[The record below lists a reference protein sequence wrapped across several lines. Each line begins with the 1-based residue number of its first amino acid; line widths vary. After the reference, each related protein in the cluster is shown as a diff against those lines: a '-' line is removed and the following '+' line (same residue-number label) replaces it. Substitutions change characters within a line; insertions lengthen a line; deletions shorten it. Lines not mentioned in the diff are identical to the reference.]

1 MIETPAAIENAGWPT
16 RGTPGKERLVPT
28 SGRPKSKEP
37 MGAPVSAPEMVSHRR
52 CAKLLVPATQ
62 HRRSRR
68 LVKESGAAVAVVRG
82 MVCMSFGRVVECGH
96 AKCA

>member
-16 RGTPGKERLVPT
+16 SGTPGKERLVPT

-52 CAKLLVPATQ
+52 CALLVPATQ

>member
-1 MIETPAAIENAGWPT
+1 MQITGLARNAAPGKQMDANQWSIEN
-16 RGTPGKERLVPT
+16 E
-28 SGRPKSKEP
+28 S

>member
-1 MIETPAAIENAGWPT
+1 MAWCQPVADQKGAHGSARQRARNCLPQALCPFGARHTAPAQP
-16 RGTPGKERLVPT
+16 
-28 SGRPKSKEP
+28 
-37 MGAPVSAPEMVSHRR
+37 
-52 CAKLLVPATQ
+52 Q
-62 HRRSRR
+62 RR